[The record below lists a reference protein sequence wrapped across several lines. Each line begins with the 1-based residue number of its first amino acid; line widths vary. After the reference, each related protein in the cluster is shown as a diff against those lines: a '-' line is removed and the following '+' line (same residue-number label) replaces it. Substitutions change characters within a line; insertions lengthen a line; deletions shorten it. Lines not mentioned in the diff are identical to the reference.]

1 MGLEDWSLW
10 RIENWLKN
18 RKQKDLV
25 FVIQDEKLNCLIP
38 LGSVLRRDLKRERE
52 GGLWAKLIRSYFG

>member
-38 LGSVLRRDLKRERE
+38 VGSVLRRDLKRA
-52 GGLWAKLIRSYFG
+52 GGRALG